1 MADNQRSK
9 KVRALLAEMK
19 PSAPRKVQPG
29 EPDADAEE
37 LDVDS
42 DELGADG
49 EGVSADDGEDLD
61 SMLVDKKGQL
71 RRDNEA
77 IEDPVD
83 REMRTDPETSTDY
96 LNLHGDSA
104 FGIGDTG
111 DRDKAIRGRLSK
123 EEPRMAEQAKK
134 KAFAPFE
141 GKGQPTDEQIRR
153 ALIERKKRMQEAEGA
168 DRPQFVDGYDT
179 EKK

>member
-37 LDVDS
+37 LGVDS
-42 DELGADG
+42 DELGDDG
-49 EGVSADDGEDLD
+49 EGVPADDGEDLD

-83 REMRTDPETSTDY
+83 REMRTDPKTSTDY
-96 LNLHGDSA
+96 LNLHSDSGYGVGNSYA
-104 FGIGDTG
+104 
-111 DRDKAIRGRLSK
+111 RDQASRARLK
-123 EEPRMAEQAKK
+123 EEEPRIAEQAKK
-134 KAFAPFE
+134 KAFAPFK
-141 GKGQPTDEQIRR
+141 GKGQPTEDQIRR
-153 ALIERKKRMQEAEGA
+153 ALIERKKRMEEEDA
-168 DRPQFVDGYDT
+168 DRPQFVDGMD
-179 EKK
+179 EVK